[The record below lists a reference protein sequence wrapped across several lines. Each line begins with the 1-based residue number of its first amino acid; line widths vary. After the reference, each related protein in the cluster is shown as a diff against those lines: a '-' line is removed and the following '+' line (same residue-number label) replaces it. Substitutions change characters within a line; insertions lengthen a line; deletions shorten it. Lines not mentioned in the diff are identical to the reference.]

1 MCRFNKGGLS
11 KKTYMAKSRSRQKNQ
26 FSLKKILRQ
35 IKFCRSFFRA
45 HTHAHETHSSKPLIP
60 AASAHRNC
68 TFPCKLRRVSFQQ
81 ITSIHLC
88 LNLVERYTGNAY
100 CPDKKKK
107 NIRGANFIC
116 RSFLFLFFLIFVFNI
131 RTKKWRTRRDSN
143 PRPLAPE
150 ASALSS

>member
-1 MCRFNKGGLS
+1 M
-11 KKTYMAKSRSRQKNQ
+11 YMAKSRSHQTDQ

-81 ITSIHLC
+81 STSIHLC
-88 LNLVERYTGNAY
+88 LNTVERYTTPTILPEGGNFTRE
-100 CPDKKKK
+100 PSERLHKRTEMERLHPPSLKLWRDKQA
-107 NIRGANFIC
+107 R
-116 RSFLFLFFLIFVFNI
+116 LFWGLV
-131 RTKKWRTRRDSN
+131 KM
-143 PRPLAPE
+143 
-150 ASALSS
+150 

>member
-81 ITSIHLC
+81 STSIHLC
-88 LNLVERYTGNAY
+88 LNPVKRY
-100 CPDKKKK
+100 KKSRASV
-107 NIRGANFIC
+107 NG
-116 RSFLFLFFLIFVFNI
+116 FVFRAGWFQTNYAN
-131 RTKKWRTRRDSN
+131 KKADHPAGFKSMVARAGIEPATNCLEGNYSIH
-143 PRPLAPE
+143 
-150 ASALSS
+150 